1 MNIGYV
7 EDINGWE
14 KWRQKYRYGVLLI
27 FPPEPVMSQ
36 VNELRRKYDP
46 QSANGCD
53 AHISL
58 TVPLPRPLAQ
68 ADYDEIGNIVSD
80 IRSFTIRF
88 GPLRHYLPH
97 PGVCLAIEQQEQL
110 DVLRMKLESARLFEE
125 AKKRR
130 YPYSAHMTIAE
141 FITVDQTN
149 MLMEQLGDSVPQDS
163 FICDGVSYAVP
174 DERFRFTERVKFK
187 LA

>member
-1 MNIGYV
+1 MKRGRCDYIPERLNGIIWIHIDPIERTQFRMKFNNKQRLRGVVMNIGYV

-14 KWRQKYRYGVLLI
+14 KWQQKYRYGVLLI

-46 QSANGCD
+46 Q
-53 AHISL
+53 
-58 TVPLPRPLAQ
+58 
-68 ADYDEIGNIVSD
+68 
-80 IRSFTIRF
+80 
-88 GPLRHYLPH
+88 
-97 PGVCLAIEQQEQL
+97 
-110 DVLRMKLESARLFEE
+110 SARLFEE

-149 MLMEQLGDSVPQDS
+149 MLMEQLGDSVPQGS